1 MCSATMS
8 AITRRSC
15 STQARWRPTGNSE
28 DDTSGA
34 GVSIGTG
41 TLSKSIYAVNGLPP
55 GDPAEVKPGDAVTYR
70 IAYTLPISDVENLE
84 FNDYLPLPVF
94 HVGDPNEDGAA
105 GPAWLFDPSAAGTVP
120 LPGVATFGPADTF
133 YAYTCAGL
141 GTPAGCLAPILTS
154 DAVNNR
160 LRFYYGDF
168 NDTRHQGTTVELLFT
183 LIVSDDP
190 FADRLYLT
198 NQVNGFEGSTNAGTV
213 ASDAIRQIV
222 LTQPV
227 LRTTKGI
234 IWTSNAADVYAPV
247 TTGPVTFLD
256 PVNAPRWSGTINS
269 TNLAAAPI
277 NSNVSGVDAGD
288 IVSFAIAIENTG
300 SSLKGAF
307 DILLRDDLPAPY
319 QIPGSGLNLQIYY
332 GNGGGP
338 IAYLGQGGG
347 PDGLPGTPDDLFGV
361 GIQLVDPVGQGVC
374 QAHDPNSGNNIIL
387 ITYDLQLGN
396 TTGPGTVINTASL
409 VHYAGDEGG
418 PNHLPV
424 PQTDTA
430 ETTILGTAAKDLVGT
445 EIDNAVNASAQ
456 AVIGEL
462 VTYRLTLTVPEGTT
476 PDAQIVD
483 TLDPGLAFVRVESV
497 TLSTDLTAE
506 NAIGTGPAP
515 ANVTIG
521 GSGGT
526 ITFNP
531 GDLTNV
537 NRDNAVAETLEIVY
551 TAVVLNGVGN
561 QSGTRL
567 NNSAV
572 HSWNGGA
579 LPAVSAPDVT
589 VIEPVLAVDK
599 TAVVNGLGNS
609 GDAGDPIVYTITLQ
623 HAGTSRDGRL
633 RRPAE

>member
-1 MCSATMS
+1 L
-8 AITRRSC
+8 IRS
-15 STQARWRPTGNSE
+15 TPR
-28 DDTSGA
+28 
-34 GVSIGTG
+34 
-41 TLSKSIYAVNGLPP
+41 
-55 GDPAEVKPGDAVTYR
+55 
-70 IAYTLPISDVENLE
+70 
-84 FNDYLPLPVF
+84 
-94 HVGDPNEDGAA
+94 A
-105 GPAWLFDPSAAGTVP
+105 GPARSTR
-120 LPGVATFGPADTF
+120 
-133 YAYTCAGL
+133 
-141 GTPAGCLAPILTS
+141 PIW
-154 DAVNNR
+154 R
-160 LRFYYGDF
+160 R
-168 NDTRHQGTTVELLFT
+168 
-183 LIVSDDP
+183 
-190 FADRLYLT
+190 
-198 NQVNGFEGSTNAGTV
+198 
-213 ASDAIRQIV
+213 
-222 LTQPV
+222 
-227 LRTTKGI
+227 
-234 IWTSNAADVYAPV
+234 
-247 TTGPVTFLD
+247 
-256 PVNAPRWSGTINS
+256 
-269 TNLAAAPI
+269 PI
-277 NSNVSGVDAGD
+277 SSNVSGVDAGD

-430 ETTILGTAAKDLVGT
+430 ETTILGTAAKDLVST
-445 EIDNAVNASAQ
+445 EIDNAVNALAQ

-537 NRDNAVAETLEIVY
+537 NRDNAVAETLEIIY

-623 HAGTSRDGRL
+623 HAGTSQTDAFDLLLSDALPQAAGGQSLIAGATLASVVDSGWHPGPRRL
-633 RRPAE
+633 HLRGQ